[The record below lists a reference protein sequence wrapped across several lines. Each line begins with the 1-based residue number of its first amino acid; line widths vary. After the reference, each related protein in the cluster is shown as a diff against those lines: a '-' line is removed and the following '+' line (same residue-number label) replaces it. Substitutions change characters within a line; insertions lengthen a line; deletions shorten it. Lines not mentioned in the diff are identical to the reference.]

1 MARVDWTEN
10 QIRQAVEL
18 YLVTPFG
25 KIHSRN
31 PDIIQLANA
40 INRTP
45 SAVAL
50 KLSNLASIDE
60 TLDRKGMS
68 NYSKLD
74 KAVWGEFFRELK
86 YATLVDV
93 KQDSL
98 LTWAAEKPQDEYIPD
113 VRGENILR
121 LANARRGQDFF
132 RKMVLSSYD
141 YKCAITGISHSDL
154 LVAGHIKTWAADE
167 DNRMNPRNGLCLNRL
182 HDKAFEVGLIAI
194 NHDNNILY
202 SPKLGSDT
210 RTKMEKLNDG
220 GVFAQPHRFKPDPFF
235 LEYHREKVFQR

>member
-10 QIRQAVEL
+10 QIKQAIEL

-25 KIHSRN
+25 RIHSRN
-31 PDIIQLANA
+31 PDIVQLANA

-74 KAVWGEFFRELK
+74 KAVWDQFFHELK
-86 YATLVDV
+86 YETPVIV
-93 KQDSL
+93 QQNSL
-98 LTWAAEKPQDEYIPD
+98 HSWAAENPQDEYIPD

-132 RKMVLSSYD
+132 RRMVLSSYD

-167 DNRMNPRNGLCLNRL
+167 GNRMNPRNGLCLNHL

-194 NHDNNILY
+194 DHDNSVLY
-202 SPKLGSDT
+202 SHKLESET
-210 RTKMEKLNDG
+210 RVKMEKLNDR
-220 GVFAQPHRFKPDPFF
+220 GVFMPPHRFKPDPSF
-235 LEYHREKVFQR
+235 LEFHREKVFQR